1 MAVPEVLISFGGAT
15 VRSPYY
21 EVLRAVPA
29 LQRPIGQR
37 VDTGRVVARYVD
49 PVWTIEFRLG
59 PLARADTL
67 RLRQW
72 VGRDNI
78 TVQFLDADRPLADF
92 PSQEKWINADI
103 EATLIDAVPQAV
115 NADITRGDLWSLTI
129 QAYESD
135 MVAI

>member
-1 MAVPEVLISFGGAT
+1 MATPEVTISDGTDT
-15 VRSPYY
+15 VRSPHYT
-21 EVLRAVPA
+21 VQTARPL
-29 LQRPIGQR
+29 LKRPIGKL
-37 VDTGRVVARYVD
+37 VDTGSIVARYTD
-49 PVWTIEFRLG
+49 PVWTIAFRLG
-59 PLARADTL
+59 PLARADTR

-72 VGRDNI
+72 VGRDDL

-103 EATLIDAVPQAV
+103 EATLTDAVPRAV

>member
-1 MAVPEVLISFGGAT
+1 MATPEVLLTYDTAT
-15 VRSPYY
+15 VRSPYF
-21 EVLRAVPA
+21 EVQRAAPA
-29 LQRPIGQR
+29 LKRPIGQR
-37 VDTGRVVARYVD
+37 VDTGRIVARYDD

-92 PSQEKWINADI
+92 PSQERWINAEI
-103 EATLIDAVPQAV
+103 EATLTDAVPRFV
-115 NADITRGDLWSLTI
+115 NADITRGDLWRCTI